1 MFFIIYS
8 TYKYKY
14 TYWHEGALQHAAK
27 KEICQN
33 QVTNL
38 LIDQLTKDPPT
49 QTNKP
54 TNMNEWIN
62 KPIERSLV
70 WQYECD

>member
-38 LIDQLTKDPPT
+38 LSDQLTKDPQT
-49 QTNKP
+49 QTIKQTNKQ
-54 TNMNEWIN
+54 TNMNGRI
-62 KPIERSLV
+62 K
-70 WQYECD
+70 QQKGH

>member
-8 TYKYKY
+8 TYKY
-14 TYWHEGALQHAAK
+14 TYWHEDALQHAAK
-27 KEICQN
+27 KEICLN

-38 LIDQLTKDPPT
+38 LTDQLTKDPQT
-49 QTNKP
+49 QTDKH
-54 TNMNEWIN
+54 EWMN

-70 WQYECD
+70 WQYSCD